1 MKIQSSNVSMQSE
14 RTYFSYEKYESVS
27 IQQKSEDAAKLDLSD
42 TGKSKAKQL
51 QDVVDEKEKAEKEEK
66 KANKEKQKK
75 NAKDMM
81 DNYLESLRKH
91 KVEAKQPESA
101 KSPEELRIEIM
112 KRILELLRHGKPGR
126 DNAKEIDKLAKD
138 MKNVGTSAGSGNAG
152 ICGEAPADNA
162 IAGEINPVANPG
174 RLSNATWV
182 RTTVQSAFYMETE
195 NTAFQSVGTVKT
207 ADGRSIDF
215 NVTLEMS
222 RSFCATYE
230 SFTQEKYYVCDPL
243 VINADA
249 GFTGL
254 EDQTFLFDLDADGEK
269 EEISQLAQGSGFLA
283 LDKNGNGT
291 IDDGNELFGTKSG
304 DGFKDLAEY
313 DEDGNG
319 WIDENDSVFN
329 KLKLWTKDEKGN
341 MTLVDLKTADV
352 GAIYL
357 GKVGTQFS
365 LNDKSNSSMGFV
377 RSTGVFLKESGGA
390 GTVQHVDLTL

>member
-27 IQQKSEDAAKLDLSD
+27 IQQKSDEAAKLDLSD
-42 TGKSKAKQL
+42 PGKSKAKQL
-51 QDVVDEKEKAEKEEK
+51 QDVVDEKEESEKEEK
-66 KANKEKQKK
+66 KARKENQKK

-91 KVEAKQPESA
+91 KVDAKKTNDA

-112 KRILELLRHGKPGR
+112 KRILELLRHGKPGK

-138 MKNVGTSAGSGNAG
+138 MDKIGENAGSANVG
-152 ICGEAPADNA
+152 IC
-162 IAGEINPVANPG
+162 NPG
-174 RLSNATWV
+174 GPEMAEITPVKNPGGRNTMWV
-182 RTTVQSAFYMETE
+182 QTTVQSAFFMETE

-230 SFTQEKYYVCDPL
+230 SFSQQKYFVCDPL

-254 EDQTFLFDLDADGEK
+254 DDQTFLFDLDADGEK
-269 EEISQLAQGSGFLA
+269 EEISQLSQGSGFLA

-329 KLKLWTKDEKGN
+329 KLKLWTKDENGN
-341 MTLVDLKTADV
+341 MTLVDLKKADV

-365 LNDKSNSSMGFV
+365 LNDQANRSHGFV